1 MQACTD
7 MDYMMIEMEARAYIS
22 KPNECSMD
30 RILHYSTPLIRY
42 FASRLSG
49 GKYSEDLIQCGYEG
63 VVKALKSF
71 NPDRKVNFAT
81 YAGHC
86 IMGEIRHYIRR
97 EARYYRPRFI
107 EELRQKAETLIEDYY
122 REKGEMPSRNQLS
135 EALNIDESGI
145 EEIMRAGLVSMDQLD
160 LNKISST
167 HYESFKLPIEDR
179 ILLYSAIKS
188 LSSIKQKVIYY
199 LFYRDYTQ
207 QQTAECLGLNQ
218 RKVSRLLKSSISDLK
233 AIMAAE

>member
-1 MQACTD
+1 
-7 MDYMMIEMEARAYIS
+7 MEARNYIDYTMIETEVKAYIS
-22 KPNECSMD
+22 KPTEESMA

-49 GKYSEDLIQCGYEG
+49 GNYSEDLVQCGYEG
-63 VVKALKSF
+63 VIKALSSF
-71 NPDRKVNFAT
+71 DPDRNVNFAT
-81 YAGHC
+81 YASHW
-86 IMGEIRHYIRR
+86 ILGEIRHYIRR

-107 EELRQKAETLIEDYY
+107 EELRQKAEKLIEDYY
-122 REKGEMPSRNQLS
+122 MEKGEIPSQDQLS
-135 EALNIDESGI
+135 EALNISKNGLSEV
-145 EEIMRAGLVSMDQLD
+145 MRAGLVSMDQLD
-160 LNKISST
+160 LGKISST

-188 LSSIKQKVIYY
+188 LSDIKQKVIYY

-218 RKVSRLLKSSISDLK
+218 RMVSRLLKSSISDLK